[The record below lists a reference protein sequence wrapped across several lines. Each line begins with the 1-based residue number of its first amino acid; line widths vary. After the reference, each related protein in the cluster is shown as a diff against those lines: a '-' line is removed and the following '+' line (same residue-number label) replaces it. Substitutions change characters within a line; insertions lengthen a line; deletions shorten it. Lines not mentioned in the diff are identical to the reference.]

1 MVEENRSKEEKLI
14 MIVDDVEA
22 NRVVLKNIIAEI
34 GHRPVLAENGVQALK
49 MLERIKPHLVLSD
62 IAMPEMDG
70 YELCSI
76 MKGKPETRDIP
87 IIFISAF
94 DKPDDVIKGFRLGG
108 EDYITKPFIKEVVQA
123 RVSVHVKLAD
133 ANNTLQNVNRQLAA
147 SVQEQLKQMEEEKK
161 NVLYAL
167 ANIARENGDYD
178 ELHMDR
184 MSYNC
189 KLLAQAMQ
197 LSPAFESEIS
207 DTFIESIELAAPL
220 CDIGNVAVPIEILQK
235 KGRLNPEEMDKV
247 KVHTTVGA
255 KILND
260 ICSER
265 DYNDFI
271 KMSIDIAKC
280 HHEHWDGSGYPNG
293 IKGEEI
299 PISAQIVSVIASY
312 CSLTEDR
319 MYRRAFDKE
328 DAIEIM
334 ENASGRDYSEEI
346 FDICKKIYRQFR

>member
-1 MVEENRSKEEKLI
+1 MIGENNKDNKLI

-22 NRVVLKNIIAEI
+22 NRVVLKNIIVEI
-34 GHRPVLAENGVQALK
+34 GHKPVLAENGVQALK
-49 MLERIKPHLVLSD
+49 MMERIKPHLILLD

-70 YELCSI
+70 YELCQI
-76 MKGKPETRDIP
+76 MKSKPETRDIP
-87 IIFISAF
+87 IVFISAF
-94 DKPDDVIKGFRLGG
+94 DKPDDVIKGFKLGG

-123 RVSVHVKLAD
+123 RVSVHLKLAD
-133 ANNTLQNVNRQLAA
+133 ANNNLLNVNRQLAA

-178 ELHMDR
+178 DSHMER

-197 LSPAFESEIS
+197 LSPRYESVIS

-235 KGRLNPEEMDKV
+235 KGRLLPEEMEKV
-247 KVHTTVGA
+247 KVHTTIGA
-255 KILND
+255 KILRD
-260 ICSER
+260 ISSDG
-265 DYNDFI
+265 DYNDFVQ
-271 KMSIDIAKC
+271 MSIDIANY

-293 IKGEEI
+293 LAADNI
-299 PISAQIVSVIASY
+299 PLSAQIVSIIASF

-319 MYRRAFDKE
+319 MYRKAFDKE
-328 DAIEIM
+328 DAIEIL
-334 ENASGRDYSEEI
+334 ENASGRDFNEEI
-346 FDICKKIYRQFR
+346 FNICKKISRQFH